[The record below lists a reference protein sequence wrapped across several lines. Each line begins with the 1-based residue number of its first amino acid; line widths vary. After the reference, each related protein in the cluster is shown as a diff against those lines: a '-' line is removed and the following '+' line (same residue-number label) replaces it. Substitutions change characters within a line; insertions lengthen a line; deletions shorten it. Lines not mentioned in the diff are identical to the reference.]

1 VKPTNVIGV
10 LGSIIGLAA
19 LAILVARPQIVGDFF
34 SGSSQ
39 LLGTAISPVTNPQTR
54 KPR

>member
-1 VKPTNVIGV
+1 MKPSNIIGIF
-10 LGSIIGLAA
+10 GSIIGLAA
-19 LAILVARPQIVGDFF
+19 LAMLVAKPQIIGDFF
-34 SGSSQ
+34 SGSST